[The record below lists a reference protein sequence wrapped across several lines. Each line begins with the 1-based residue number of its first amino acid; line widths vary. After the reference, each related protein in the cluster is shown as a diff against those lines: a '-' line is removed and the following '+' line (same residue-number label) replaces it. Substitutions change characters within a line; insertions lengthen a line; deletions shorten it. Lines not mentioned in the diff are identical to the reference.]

1 MNDAL
6 KQSEAELAAMT
17 VEGVSLENTIKEIE
31 ESRQTVLKE
40 VTTAELDLTE
50 LKRSS
55 EKREEMMLRNQQK
68 RQTLEQELGV
78 KQARLA
84 ELTPQL
90 IVRAVGVVDV

>member
-1 MNDAL
+1 
-6 KQSEAELAAMT
+6 MT